1 MNNFYMVVGPS
12 GVGKSTLLQNLKRN
26 EMIDRIVSSDS
37 IRAEFYGD
45 ASYQGDNNK
54 VFNEVHKRIQNF
66 LKYGLNVAYDATNL
80 SSKRRRN
87 FLKTISHFDIKKIC
101 IVLVAEP
108 ELLIKRQNERARKV
122 SKEVIR
128 KQLLSFQCPFYTEG
142 WDDIWIMNYSHC
154 SLEDSLEK
162 NKIPNGNSH
171 HSTAT
176 IYEHCARAKE
186 IAKQFTAKKWFWDVA
201 LYHDI
206 GKYFCKTFIN
216 SKGEVTKDAHYY
228 GHQNYGAYLSL
239 LDSTYSDRIF
249 DRLYLANLIQY
260 HMEPYF
266 RDEKGL
272 MKLKEQVGLM
282 MYEDL
287 ELLNKVDRL
296 AH

>member
-26 EMIDRIVSSDS
+26 EMIDKIVSSDS
-37 IRAEFYGD
+37 IREELFGD

-54 VFNEVHKRIQNF
+54 VFNEVHNRIYQA
-66 LKYGLNVAYDATNL
+66 LKNEESVAYDATNL
-80 SSKRRRN
+80 SSRRRKN
-87 FLKTISHFDIKKIC
+87 FLKTLERFNVKKIC
-101 IVLVAEP
+101 IILVAEP
-108 ELLIKRQNERARKV
+108 ELLIKKQNERARKV
-122 SKEVIR
+122 QKEVIK

-142 WDDIWIMNYSHC
+142 WDDIWILNYSHC

-162 NKIPNGNSH
+162 NKIPNSNPH
-171 HSTAT
+171 HSTNS

-186 IAKQFTAKKWFWDVA
+186 IMEQFTNKDWLWDAA

-206 GKYFCKTFIN
+206 GKYFCKTFTN
-216 SKGEVTKDAHYY
+216 SKGEITKDAHYY

-239 LDSTYSDRIF
+239 LDSTYSDKIF

-260 HMEPYF
+260 HMEHYF

-272 MKLKEQVGLM
+272 KKLEDQIGNM
-282 MYEDL
+282 MYNDL
-287 ELLNKVDRL
+287 KLLNKVDEL

>member
-54 VFNEVHKRIQNF
+54 VFNEVHKRIQGF

-87 FLKTISHFDIKKIC
+87 FLKTINHFDIKKIC
-101 IVLVAEP
+101 IVLIAEP

-122 SKEVIR
+122 PIEVIK

-176 IYEHCARAKE
+176 IYEHCALTKE
-186 IAKQFTAKKWFWDVA
+186 IAKQFTTKEWFLDAA

-272 MKLKEQVGLM
+272 VKLKEQVGLM

-287 ELLNKVDRL
+287 KLLNKVDRL

>member
-37 IRAEFYGD
+37 IREELFGD

-54 VFNEVHKRIQNF
+54 VFNEVHNRIYQA
-66 LKYGLNVAYDATNL
+66 LKNEESVAYDATNL
-80 SSKRRRN
+80 SSRRRKN
-87 FLKTISHFDIKKIC
+87 FLKTLERFNVKKIC

-108 ELLIKRQNERARKV
+108 ELLIKRQNERVRKV
-122 SKEVIR
+122 SKEVIK

-142 WDDIWIMNYSHC
+142 WDDIWIMNYSYC

-162 NKIPNGNSH
+162 NKIPNNNPHHTTNS
-171 HSTAT
+171 

-186 IAKQFTAKKWFWDVA
+186 IMKQFTNKYWLWDAA

-206 GKYFCKTFIN
+206 GKYFCKTFVN
-216 SKGEVTKDAHYY
+216 SKGEVTEEAHYY

-272 MKLKEQVGLM
+272 AKLKEQVGSVL
-282 MYEDL
+282 YEDL
-287 ELLNKVDRL
+287 ELLNEVDEL